1 MRSDPHAV
9 TPMSPSY
16 TDLLQLPAADA
27 VEAGLRAELQAALAG
42 RTGAAAGAL
51 LPEILSTLAGLN
63 ADGEMLAAAIVD
75 AAQADAAWPDGQAL
89 PQALASLLD
98 GLSAEARVRA
108 LHEQHAEGSDP
119 EGLRRLLLAMSQDL
133 RVVPVMLSRHLARLR
148 HAVDADDG
156 EAQPLARL
164 TRDIHAP
171 LANRLGIWQVKWALE
186 DLAFRVLEPVS
197 YRRIA
202 RLMDDTRRG
211 REAYIGQMRRAL
223 SDALATHGI
232 DAEVAGRSKHLY
244 SVWRKMQK
252 KQLPFEGLHDLHA
265 VRVLVDTAAQCYAVL
280 GVVHAAWLP
289 VPGEFDDYIA
299 RPKAND
305 YRSLH
310 TCVVGPDGKVVE
322 VQIRTRDMHR
332 HAELGVA
339 AHWRYKEGG
348 SGDAALER
356 KVAWMRRVLDA
367 AREESDAALRADLDQ
382 ELVEERVYVLTPK
395 GEVIDLPAGATPLD
409 FAYRVHTDIGHRCR
423 GAKIDGRIVTLD
435 YKLRTG
441 ERVEVMVGKVSEP
454 RRDWLLPGNRFLASP
469 RSREK
474 VRAWFRRLDRG
485 RNQQA
490 GREILE
496 RELKRMGAADADLAP
511 VLQRFHLD
519 GIDELHVQ
527 LALGEIGPSQVVR
540 ALHEAVRA
548 PEALDEAPR
557 APATRAKASP
567 GPRTGVTVAG
577 VDNLLVNIARCCQ
590 PVPGEAVVGYLTRGR
605 GLSVHR
611 ANCPALQRM
620 SARGPERLMAVDWGD
635 VDQRQRVEIVVSG
648 IDRKG
653 WLRDVSN
660 LIAQEGVMVRAIR
673 GDGASRDGRQR
684 LLIGIEVRDIDQLSR
699 LLGKLSSLPG
709 VLDARR
715 SD

>member
-1 MRSDPHAV
+1 M
-9 TPMSPSY
+9 MSLSY
-16 TDLLQLPAADA
+16 PDLLENP
-27 VEAGLRAELQAALAG
+27 
-42 RTGAAAGAL
+42 AAGAMEDAL
-51 LPEILSTLAGLN
+51 RDSMRDALSDRHVGAGGASIPDILTTLAALN
-63 ADGEMLAAAIVD
+63 ADGGMLAAAIVD
-75 AAQADAAWPDGQAL
+75 AAQADGAWPPESAVPTSL
-89 PQALASLLD
+89 TSLLD
-98 GLSAEARVRA
+98 GLAAEAQVRR
-108 LHEQHAEGSDP
+108 LHAQHAGGGDP

-133 RVVPVMLSRHLARLR
+133 RVVPVMLARHLTRLR
-148 HAVDADDG
+148 QAVDSDG
-156 EAQPLARL
+156 EEASALARL

-171 LANRLGIWQVKWALE
+171 LANRLGIWQVKWELE
-186 DLAFRVLEPVS
+186 DLAFRVLEPVP

-211 REAYIGQMRRAL
+211 REAYIDRMRRAL
-223 SDALATHGI
+223 SDALAAHGI
-232 DAEVAGRSKHLY
+232 EAEVAGRSKHLY

-265 VRVLVDTAAQCYAVL
+265 VRVLVDSTAQCYAVL
-280 GVVHAAWLP
+280 GVVHAAWMP

-310 TCVVGPDGKVVE
+310 TCVVGPEGKVIE
-322 VQIRTRDMHR
+322 VQIRTPEMHR

-356 KVAWMRRVLDA
+356 KVAWMRRLLDA
-367 AREESDAALRADLDQ
+367 TREESDAALRADLYQ

-395 GEVIDLPAGATPLD
+395 GEVVDLPTGATPLD

-423 GAKIDGRIVTLD
+423 GAKVDGRIVPLD

-441 ERVEVMVGKVSEP
+441 ERVEVMVGKASEP
-454 RRDWLLPGNRFLASP
+454 RRDWLLPGDRFLASS

-474 VRAWFRRLDRG
+474 VRAWFRRLDRD

-496 RELKRMGAADADLAP
+496 RELKRMGAGDPDLAP
-511 VLQRFHLD
+511 VLQRFDLGD
-519 GIDELHVQ
+519 VDELHVQ

-540 ALHEAVRA
+540 ALNDAARA
-548 PEALDEAPR
+548 PDAASDMRKVAAR
-557 APATRAKASP
+557 AGAASSARA
-567 GPRTGVTVAG
+567 GVTVAG

-590 PVPGEAVVGYLTRGR
+590 PVPGEAVVGYLTRVR
-605 GLSVHR
+605 GLSLHR
-611 ANCPALQRM
+611 ANCVALGRM
-620 SARGPERLMAVDWGD
+620 AAREPERLMEVEWGD
-635 VDQRQRVEIVVSG
+635 VGQRQRVDIVVEG

-653 WLRDVSN
+653 LLRDVSN
-660 LIAQEGVMVRAIR
+660 LIAQEGVMVLAIHA
-673 GDGASRDGRQR
+673 DGRRRDGMQQLR
-684 LLIGIEVRDIDQLSR
+684 IDMEVRDIAQLSQV
-699 LLGKLSSLPG
+699 LGKLAG
-709 VLDARR
+709 VAGVSDARR
-715 SD
+715 TA

>member
-1 MRSDPHAV
+1 M
-9 TPMSPSY
+9 MSLSY
-16 TDLLQLPAADA
+16 PDLLENP
-27 VEAGLRAELQAALAG
+27 
-42 RTGAAAGAL
+42 AAGAMEDAL
-51 LPEILSTLAGLN
+51 RDSMRDALSDRDVGAGGASIPDILTTLAALN

-75 AAQADAAWPDGQAL
+75 AAQADGAWPPESAVPASL
-89 PQALASLLD
+89 TSLLD
-98 GLSAEARVRA
+98 GLAAEAQVRR
-108 LHEQHAEGSDP
+108 LHAQHAGGGDP

-133 RVVPVMLSRHLARLR
+133 RVVPVMLARHLTRLR
-148 HAVDADDG
+148 QAVDSDG
-156 EAQPLARL
+156 EEASALARL

-171 LANRLGIWQVKWALE
+171 LANRLGIWQVKWELE
-186 DLAFRVLEPVS
+186 DLAFRVLEPMP

-211 REAYIGQMRRAL
+211 REAYIDRMRRAL
-223 SDALATHGI
+223 SDALAAHGI
-232 DAEVAGRSKHLY
+232 EAEVAGRSKHLY

-265 VRVLVDTAAQCYAVL
+265 VRVLVDSTAQCYAVL
-280 GVVHAAWLP
+280 GVVHAAWMP

-310 TCVVGPDGKVVE
+310 TCVVGPEGKVIE
-322 VQIRTRDMHR
+322 VQIRTPEMHR

-356 KVAWMRRVLDA
+356 KVAWMRRLLDA
-367 AREESDAALRADLDQ
+367 TREESDAALRADLYQ

-395 GEVIDLPAGATPLD
+395 GEVVDLPTGATPLD

-423 GAKIDGRIVTLD
+423 GAKVDGRIVPLD

-441 ERVEVMVGKVSEP
+441 ERVEVMVGKASEP
-454 RRDWLLPGNRFLASP
+454 RRDWLLPGDRFLASS

-474 VRAWFRRLDRG
+474 VRAWFRRLDRD

-496 RELKRMGAADADLAP
+496 RELKRMGAGDPDLAP
-511 VLQRFHLD
+511 VLQRFDLGD
-519 GIDELHVQ
+519 VDELHVQ

-540 ALHEAVRA
+540 ALNDAARA
-548 PEALDEAPR
+548 PDAASDMRKVAAR
-557 APATRAKASP
+557 AGAASSARA
-567 GPRTGVTVAG
+567 GVTVAG

-590 PVPGEAVVGYLTRGR
+590 PVPGEAVVGYLTRVR
-605 GLSVHR
+605 GLSLHR
-611 ANCPALQRM
+611 ANCVALGRM
-620 SARGPERLMAVDWGD
+620 AAREPERLMEVEWGD
-635 VDQRQRVEIVVSG
+635 VGQRQRVDIVVEG

-653 WLRDVSN
+653 LLRDVSN
-660 LIAQEGVMVRAIR
+660 LIAQEGVMVLAIH
-673 GDGASRDGRQR
+673 ADGRRRGGMQQLR
-684 LLIGIEVRDIDQLSR
+684 IGMEVRDIAQLSQV
-699 LLGKLSSLPG
+699 LGKLAG
-709 VLDARR
+709 VAGVSDARR
-715 SD
+715 TA

>member
-1 MRSDPHAV
+1 M
-9 TPMSPSY
+9 MSLSY
-16 TDLLQLPAADA
+16 PDLLENP
-27 VEAGLRAELQAALAG
+27 
-42 RTGAAAGAL
+42 AAGAMEDAL
-51 LPEILSTLAGLN
+51 RDSMRDALSDRDVGAGGASIPDILTTLAALN

-75 AAQADAAWPDGQAL
+75 AAQGDGAWPPESAVPASL
-89 PQALASLLD
+89 TSLLD
-98 GLSAEARVRA
+98 GLAAEAQVRR
-108 LHEQHAEGSDP
+108 LHAQHAGGGDP

-133 RVVPVMLSRHLARLR
+133 RVVPVMLARHLTRLR
-148 HAVDADDG
+148 QAVDSDG
-156 EAQPLARL
+156 EEASALARL

-171 LANRLGIWQVKWALE
+171 LANRLGIWQVKWELE
-186 DLAFRVLEPVS
+186 DLAFRVLEPVP

-211 REAYIGQMRRAL
+211 REAYIDRMRRAL
-223 SDALATHGI
+223 SDALAAHGI
-232 DAEVAGRSKHLY
+232 EAEVAGRSKHLY

-265 VRVLVDTAAQCYAVL
+265 VRVLVGSTAQCYAVL
-280 GVVHAAWLP
+280 GVVHAAWMP

-310 TCVVGPDGKVVE
+310 TCVVGPEGKVIE
-322 VQIRTRDMHR
+322 VQIRTPEMHR

-356 KVAWMRRVLDA
+356 KVAWMRRLLDA
-367 AREESDAALRADLDQ
+367 TREESDAALRADLYQ

-395 GEVIDLPAGATPLD
+395 GEVVDLPTGATPLD

-423 GAKIDGRIVTLD
+423 GAKVDGRIVPLD

-441 ERVEVMVGKVSEP
+441 ERVEVMVGKASEP
-454 RRDWLLPGNRFLASP
+454 RRDWLLPGDRFLASS

-474 VRAWFRRLDRG
+474 VRAWFRRLDRD

-496 RELKRMGAADADLAP
+496 RELKRMGAGDPDLAP
-511 VLQRFHLD
+511 VLQRFDLGD
-519 GIDELHVQ
+519 VDELHVQ

-540 ALHEAVRA
+540 ALNDAARA
-548 PEALDEAPR
+548 PDAASDMPKVAAR
-557 APATRAKASP
+557 AGAASSARA
-567 GPRTGVTVAG
+567 GVTVAG

-590 PVPGEAVVGYLTRGR
+590 PVPGEAVVGYLTRVR
-605 GLSVHR
+605 GLSLHR
-611 ANCPALQRM
+611 ANCVALGRM
-620 SARGPERLMAVDWGD
+620 AAREPERLMEVEWGD
-635 VDQRQRVEIVVSG
+635 VGQRQRVDIVVEG

-653 WLRDVSN
+653 LLRDVSN
-660 LIAQEGVMVRAIR
+660 LIAQEGVMVLAIHA
-673 GDGASRDGRQR
+673 DGRRRDGMQQLR
-684 LLIGIEVRDIDQLSR
+684 IGMEVRDIAQLSQV
-699 LLGKLSSLPG
+699 LGKLAG
-709 VLDARR
+709 VAGVSDARR
-715 SD
+715 TA